1 MLKIYRKVVVINPNS
16 EQPQL
21 PPATKPLSQRL
32 TELLAI
38 PAMVAGAIVGTLV
51 FSALFAILLIP
62 LSILGFKVWRAW
74 RTAQRQQAEQTLDA
88 EYTVVSTERDENR
101 PGR

>member
-1 MLKIYRKVVVINPNS
+1 MLKIYRKVVVIDSNPTD
-16 EQPQL
+16 PRL
-21 PPATKPLSQRL
+21 PPPPKSLSQRL
-32 TELLAI
+32 TGLLAI

-62 LSILGFKVWRAW
+62 LSILGFKFWRAW
-74 RTAQRQQAEQTLDA
+74 RIAQRQQAEQALDA
-88 EYTVVSTERDENR
+88 EYTVISSEHDDNR

>member
-1 MLKIYRKVVVINPNS
+1 MLKIYRKVVVINPN
-16 EQPQL
+16 QAQL

-62 LSILGFKVWRAW
+62 LSILGFKVWR
-74 RTAQRQQAEQTLDA
+74 TSQRQQAEQTLDA